1 MNRIKLRNRTSE
13 VQPEVTSGRIEK
25 ALAAAGV
32 TNVSKRYVGGELVG
46 LEFSLPTMY
55 GVVNFR
61 LPVKTNAAAG
71 VMLAEAKRGRLN
83 LARRERISRQ
93 AARTAW
99 RLAQEWIEIQL
110 SMVAMQQLEL
120 MQALLPYA
128 VKDGQTLFDTFQ
140 RSGYSGLLAAP
151 GEDGH
156 K

>member
-1 MNRIKLRNRTSE
+1 MNKIKLRNRTSE
-13 VQPEVTSGRIEK
+13 VSPEVTSGRIEK

-32 TNVSKRYVGGELVG
+32 TNISKQYTGGELTG

-55 GVVNFR
+55 GAVNFR
-61 LPVKTNAAAG
+61 LPINAHAAAG
-71 VMLAEAKRGRLN
+71 VMLSEVKHSRLTI
-83 LARRERISRQ
+83 ARRERIGRQ

-110 SMVAMQQLEL
+110 SMVAMRQLEL

-140 RSGYSGLLAAP
+140 RSGYSSLLAAP
-151 GEDGH
+151 ADKE
-156 K
+156 